1 LLARGPA
8 RFDGGFLMH
17 VADVL
22 KVMALG
28 ALLCACEE
36 REDDD
41 EWLRKHRDAS
51 TMTPAPDAG
60 SPTVQDS
67 GTRSD
72 ASTNGDGGAAGEA
85 GADGGAPLARSMG
98 SWVVYPDPYGD
109 GGANPATGIQGT
121 AVAVRATAA
130 DGGAGIEVTLMVS
143 GLPNNREFGSHLHKA
158 ECDMGMAGGHYQHMA
173 APDGGATDPAFANP
187 DNEVWLDFTTSGTGT
202 ATSKA
207 TVGFVPAAGLA
218 KAIIVHDRKTGD
230 GGVAGPKLACLPFA
244 F

>member
-1 LLARGPA
+1 MR
-8 RFDGGFLMH
+8 

-28 ALLCACEE
+28 VVLGACEE
-36 REDDD
+36 REEDD
-41 EWLRKHRDAS
+41 EWLRKHTDAS
-51 TMTPAPDAG
+51 MMAPSTPDAG

-67 GTRSD
+67 GTRTD
-72 ASTNGDGGAAGEA
+72 ASTTGEGGAAGDA
-85 GADGGAPLARSMG
+85 GANGEGGAPLARSMG
-98 SWVVYPDPYGD
+98 NWVVYNDPYGD
-109 GGANPATGIQGT
+109 GGANPTTGIQGT
-121 AVAVRATAA
+121 AVAVRTSVA

-158 ECDMGMAGGHYQHMA
+158 ECEMGMAGGHYQHVP
-173 APDGGATDPAFANP
+173 APDGGATNPMFANP

-207 TVGFVPAAGLA
+207 SVDFVPPAGSA

>member
-1 LLARGPA
+1 MR
-8 RFDGGFLMH
+8 

-28 ALLCACEE
+28 ALLGACEE
-36 REDDD
+36 REEDDV
-41 EWLRKHRDAS
+41 WLSKRMDAS
-51 TMTPAPDAG
+51 MMMAPGAPEAGTSTP
-60 SPTVQDS
+60 QDS
-67 GTRSD
+67 GTRTD
-72 ASTNGDGGAAGEA
+72 ASAMGDGGTAS
-85 GADGGAPLARSMG
+85 DGGEGGTTLARSMG

-109 GGANPATGIQGT
+109 GGANPTTGIQGT
-121 AVAVRATAA
+121 AVAVRTSGA

-158 ECDMGMAGGHYQHMA
+158 ECEMGMAGGHYQHVP
-173 APDGGATDPAFANP
+173 APDGGATNPMFANP
-187 DNEVWLDFTTSGTGT
+187 DNEVWLDFTTGGTGT

-207 TVGFVPAAGLA
+207 TVDFVPPVGSA